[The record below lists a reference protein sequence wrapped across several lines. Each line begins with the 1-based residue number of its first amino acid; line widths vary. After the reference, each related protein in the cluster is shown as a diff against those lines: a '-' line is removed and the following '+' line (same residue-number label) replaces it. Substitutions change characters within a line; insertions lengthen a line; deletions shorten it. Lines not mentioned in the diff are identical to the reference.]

1 MSVLATSV
9 WHVLHHFF
17 WLMRERHSRCS
28 WLKLMVAAASV
39 AGNTRI
45 GMFTRLILR
54 YPFHVGR
61 AAIMDS
67 LQLIHYRSID
77 GPEPVSLDHWT
88 NGPLVQCHEPQLR
101 RYTEPWL
108 DSSSRSS
115 AALWAPCWSLAGPGS
130 LCPAKALRTATTGS
144 RSSAL
149 IPAAHG
155 HRPMLSTGRW

>member
-61 AAIMDS
+61 AAIWTPS
-67 LQLIHYRSID
+67 NLVIIGRSVVRSQCN
-77 GPEPVSLDHWT
+77 EPGHW
-88 NGPLVQCHEPQLR
+88 

-108 DSSSRSS
+108 VCSRLCSPVP
-115 AALWAPCWSLAGPGS
+115 WVPCCWWGTLVSPS
-130 LCPAKALRTATTGS
+130 RVRALR
-144 RSSAL
+144 
-149 IPAAHG
+149 AA
-155 HRPMLSTGRW
+155 P